1 MGDVFCGCKGGVV
14 VAGLRGMC
22 EECLGCCVVL
32 IERAQTLA
40 RTPADSA
47 SSHLITC
54 QDGAHVQ
61 WMRMMGVLFPLI
73 WETNGRT
80 GAWTIRNLRV
90 MIQLHKVE
98 KKEKEALVTQQKGEW
113 NVCVTS

>member
-1 MGDVFCGCKGGVV
+1 MRSVLV
-14 VAGLRGMC
+14 
-22 EECLGCCVVL
+22 CCVVL

-73 WETNGRT
+73 WGTNGRT

-98 KKEKEALVTQQKGEW
+98 KKRERSTGDTTERGVECLRHFLTADA
-113 NVCVTS
+113 